1 MASRKK
7 SLEVL
12 ERRFERRLS
21 SFDETCLPAENVRE
35 RRKGS
40 LSFGRCRL
48 FLWLR
53 KRFQP
58 PSLGPGNYGAQ
69 PDTMAMPQQIARKRA
84 CPSTNS
90 P

>member
-1 MASRKK
+1 M
-7 SLEVL
+7 L
-12 ERRFERRLS
+12 ERRSDRRLS
-21 SFDETCLPAENVRE
+21 SFDETRLPAKNVRE

-40 LSFGRCRL
+40 LPFRSGRL
-48 FLWLR
+48 LLWLR

-58 PSLGPGNYGAQ
+58 PLLGPGSYGAQ